1 MWSRCDENQ
10 IISCKISY
18 KTVTRCTL
26 MRVLFLRVKL
36 VNQESLEEMECLA
49 KMEFQD
55 YQGSRCVL
63 GCVCESMCVL
73 RVVFIRTLSV
83 SPRCNL
89 FFRVLLDL
97 QASWV

>member
-1 MWSRCDENQ
+1 MH
-10 IISCKISY
+10 
-18 KTVTRCTL
+18 
-26 MRVLFLRVKL
+26 VLFLRVKL
-36 VNQESLEEMECLA
+36 VNQESLAEMECLA

-63 GCVCESMCVL
+63 VCVCVRACVL
-73 RVVFIRTLSV
+73 CVVFIRSLSV
-83 SPRCNL
+83 SPWCNL